1 MTRTGMVETPIGTI
15 RVDVEDG
22 AVVAIHL
29 PERPRD
35 GSPLASANAS
45 ADRERGSQTSNADLG
60 SRLAGAS
67 GDEAVLAEACRQLSE
82 YFDGKRTAFDLP
94 LRPAGTPFQ
103 QAVWVALRA
112 IPAGETRSYADI
124 ARAVGRPSAV
134 RAVGAANGAN
144 PIAIVVPCHRVIGSS
159 GALTGYAGGLPTK
172 KWLLAFEGRLSA
184 PLLRLA
190 DASRR

>member
-29 PERPRD
+29 PPHEGAPKAHGLQTPAPTKAP
-35 GSPLASANAS
+35 GSPKAARPEPVEGRAAED
-45 ADRERGSQTSNADLG
+45 ADP
-60 SRLAGAS
+60 
-67 GDEAVLAEACRQLSE
+67 VVAEACRQLAE
-82 YFDGKRTAFDLP
+82 YFEGKRTAFDLP

-172 KWLLAFEGRLSA
+172 KYLLAFEGRLSA

>member
-15 RVDVEDG
+15 RVDVEDS

-35 GSPLASANAS
+35 GSRLASAN
-45 ADRERGSQTSNADLG
+45 RERGSQTSNADLG
-60 SRLAGAS
+60 SRGAS

-82 YFDGKRTAFDLP
+82 YFDGKRTAFELP

-103 QAVWVALRA
+103 QAVWEALRA